1 MGIVV
6 KICMEVLVCN
16 KYLLK
21 KTFPPAQVLQVDNNV
36 IKEYQTEGYI
46 FFIRLFLH
54 QQNPRQKNGPN
65 IFTNANHPTFL
76 QEETGV

>member
-21 KTFPPAQVLQVDNNV
+21 KTFLPAQVLQVDNNV

-54 QQNPRQKNGPN
+54 Q
-65 IFTNANHPTFL
+65 
-76 QEETGV
+76 